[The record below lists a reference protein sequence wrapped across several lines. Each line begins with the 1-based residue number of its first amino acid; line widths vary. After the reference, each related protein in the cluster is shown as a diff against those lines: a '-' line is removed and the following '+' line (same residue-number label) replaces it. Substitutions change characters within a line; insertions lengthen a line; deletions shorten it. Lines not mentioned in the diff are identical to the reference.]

1 MAIED
6 KMTIDERRKYLH
18 LMQQRYLE
26 ADRRDRGQ
34 LLDEMQTVTKLH
46 RKSLT
51 RLMHTSLHRR
61 PRQRQRG
68 RLYGPEVDDALRVI
82 ADSMDYIC
90 AERLT
95 PNLPWL
101 ARHLAAHGEMVA
113 SSDLLYQLERISVRT
128 VRRILARIQQDRPR
142 LPRKRPRPPNA
153 ALRNVP
159 MKRIPW
165 DEPEPGHF
173 EVDLVHHCGLSATGE
188 YVCTLQMVDV
198 ATAWSECAAVFGRS
212 YLVMQDGFSR
222 ILARLP
228 FPVREVHP
236 DNDSAFFNY
245 HLLRFWKQL
254 AQGVRLSRSRPY
266 HKNDNRIVEQKNST
280 LVRAFLGFDRLD
292 TVAQT
297 VAANQLYDKM
307 WVYYNLFQ
315 PVMHLTEKCISQGPQ
330 STRVKR
336 RYDQASTPFDRLC
349 ATTALSQE
357 RREQLQAIR
366 DQTNPRQLRQ
376 EIQDLTDYLLS
387 LPGADP
393 ETTQDVRFTLLATP
407 GSRDRPEH
415 SLQGM
420 LPSPLDHAQ
429 EATSPVT
436 LSSGR
441 TTPVR

>member
-6 KMTIDERRKYLH
+6 RMTIDERRKYLH
-18 LMQQRYLE
+18 LMQERYLQT
-26 ADRRDRGQ
+26 DREQRGH
-34 LLDEMQTVTKLH
+34 LLDEMQTVTQLH
-46 RKSLT
+46 RKALI
-51 RLMHTSLHRR
+51 RLMHRSLHRR

-68 RLYGPEVDDALRVI
+68 RVYGPEVDDALRII
-82 ADSMDYIC
+82 AESMDYIC

-113 SSDLLYQLERISVRT
+113 SSSLLYQLERISVRT
-128 VRRILARIQQDRPR
+128 VRRIMARIQQDQPR
-142 LPRKRPRPPNA
+142 LPRKKPRPPNA
-153 ALRNVP
+153 ALRSVP

-165 DEPEPGHF
+165 DEREPGHF

-198 ATAWSECAAVFGRS
+198 TTAWSECVAVFGRS
-212 YLVMQDGFSR
+212 YLVIQDGFSR

-236 DNDSAFFNY
+236 DNDSAFFNN

-292 TVAQT
+292 TVAHAL
-297 VAANQLYDKM
+297 VANQLYDKM

-315 PVMHLTEKCISQGPQ
+315 PVMHLTEKSFSQEAQPA
-330 STRVKR
+330 RVKR
-336 RYDQASTPFDRLC
+336 RYDQAATPFDRLC
-349 ATTALSQE
+349 ATTAISQE

-376 EIQDLTDYLLS
+376 EIQELTDYLLS

-393 ETTQDVRFTLLATP
+393 ETTQDVRLTLFATP
-407 GSRDRPEH
+407 SSHESLEH
-415 SLQGM
+415 S
-420 LPSPLDHAQ
+420 SQ
-429 EATSPVT
+429 EARLRPLGSADEEASPVT
-436 LSSGR
+436 LSFG
-441 TTPVR
+441 